1 MLNYTH
7 RVYWQ
12 GVLAIPNTQRNHLKN
27 KEITMRHWMIVVLS
41 LCGTTQA
48 VAQNELTTASLWGD
62 YSLNNRATLYLASA
76 ETADTGHATITTTKV
91 ETPVYEER
99 YFTANKVHQ
108 YLGIGSILAAGA
120 TVLAP
125 KPGVDPVTNE
135 AESSTHETLAKTAA
149 GLGVAAVITGMLFH
163 WDDFNLSDGAKD
175 PDNLHVMLTT
185 AGTLGY
191 LAAVSAAP
199 DSGHAGVGGI
209 GAIAMAIGI
218 KMNW

>member
-1 MLNYTH
+1 
-7 RVYWQ
+7 
-12 GVLAIPNTQRNHLKN
+12 
-27 KEITMRHWMIVVLS
+27 MRYWMIVVLS

-48 VAQNELTTASLWGD
+48 LAQDELTTASLWGD
-62 YSLNNRATLYLASA
+62 YSHNNRATLYLASA
-76 ETADTGHATITTTKV
+76 ETADNQRITTTTSKMDA
-91 ETPVYEER
+91 PVYEER

-108 YLGIGSILAAGA
+108 YLGIGSILAAGG
-120 TVLAP
+120 TLLAP
-125 KPGVDPVTNE
+125 KEENGL
-135 AESSTHETLAKTAA
+135 HENLAKTATA
-149 GLGVAAVITGMLFH
+149 LGIGAVVTGLLFH
-163 WDDFNLSDGAKD
+163 WDDFNLSDGVKD

-199 DSGHAGVGGI
+199 DSGHAGLGGI